1 MVFLQTVYCLYLFIE
16 FSLAGAESIACG
28 SGGAE
33 SSTTCSAGGLA
44 WEDKGRQE
52 DGSQLA
58 ATGAGSKSSRK
69 SQWMLM

>member
-1 MVFLQTVYCLYLFIE
+1 
-16 FSLAGAESIACG
+16 LAGAESIACG